1 MAGDMDEI
9 DHGIIMRLENDART
23 PFSVISK
30 ELGTSVDTIRNRFR
44 KLQRLGIVRGSTA
57 VIRPEKLGYEVIV
70 FFGVTVRPGSQEVVL
85 DKIIKIPSII
95 LATQTVG
102 PHDVLAIGVAKNFA
116 HLDSIVPNIREL
128 PQVSGIHMTFTMGPM
143 ELHSQ
148 SFLL

>member
-70 FFGVTVRPGSQEVVL
+70 FFSVTVRPGSQEALL
-85 DKIIKIPSII
+85 DNIIKIPSII

-102 PHDVLAIGVAKNFA
+102 PHDVLAIGAAKSFA
-116 HLDSIVPNIREL
+116 HLDRIVLAIREL
-128 PQVSGIHMTFTMGPM
+128 PQVSGIDMTFSMGPM

-148 SFLL
+148 YFLF